1 MHSSLTHKQVLI
13 LRHSWEK
20 LRPGSRR
27 LTQALYERLFMQLP
41 QVRHWFA
48 EDMHEQSCKLA
59 AVLNFVIGKLHRLED
74 IFPDLRDIGQKHS
87 AFKIPIEWYDAVGD
101 CLVTEIKLAL
111 SAEWNPEYQEA
122 WTDLYSILKER
133 VWEGQNSGS

>member
-1 MHSSLTHKQVLI
+1 MHSSLTHRQVLI
-13 LRHSWEK
+13 LYQSWDQ
-20 LRPGSRR
+20 LRPHSRQ
-27 LTQALYERLFMQLP
+27 LTQALYERLFVQLP

-74 IFPDLRDIGQKHS
+74 IFPDLRDIGRKHS
-87 AFKIPIEWYDAVGD
+87 SHKIPIEWYDAVGD

-122 WTDLYSILKER
+122 WLKLFTILKER
-133 VWEGQNSGS
+133 VWEGQNTGS